1 MLSVFTSIL
10 LALHWLWQTREKLPL
25 SVLYAMY
32 GVAGVSAWAAPVAQV
47 WGGMS
52 AEGDGVARWLRRQA
66 SRGPAKIDGGR
77 SGGTGWKEKNR
88 RDEKR
93 DPQCDLL
100 LHQTVCCEAGQ
111 NPIGPMEPFFFVC
124 LFAAY
129 PKFVFFRVNHT
140 LAKALWHK
148 YNNQVH
154 CHTKRCSTSC
164 FLIGTTQNTKNK
176 HHIVHFTAKRKVVLQ
191 RKGQSPEE
199 KRPESF
205 GKTSNWSWGAQ
216 RCAPTSRSSLSTL
229 YSRINSAAQVGLL
242 ILNVSPLISCHG
254 ALWPPGYNDCDKQLR
269 SRRLTQRRAA

>member
-47 WGGMS
+47 WGGVS
-52 AEGDGVARWLRRQA
+52 AEGDGVARCLRRQA
-66 SRGPAKIDGGR
+66 SRGRAKIDGGR

-111 NPIGPMEPFFFVC
+111 NPDWSDGTFFFFVC

-148 YNNQVH
+148 YTNQVR
-154 CHTKRCSTSC
+154 CHTRRCSTSC
-164 FLIGTTQNTKNK
+164 FLIGATQNTKSK
-176 HHIVHFTAKRKVVLQ
+176 HHIEHFTAKRKVVLQ
-191 RKGQSPEE
+191 RKGQRPEE

-205 GKTSNWSWGAQ
+205 GENFQLVMWSTAVCSHLQ
-216 RCAPTSRSSLSTL
+216 VKSLHSLLQNQLCSSSRAPDSERVAANIMSRCPLAA
-229 YSRINSAAQVGLL
+229 RI
-242 ILNVSPLISCHG
+242 
-254 ALWPPGYNDCDKQLR
+254 
-269 SRRLTQRRAA
+269 